1 MHASALPLN
10 DSDAALVALSKRG
23 DRGAFARLVHRYQHT
38 VYHICLRMLG
48 DAAHAEEVGQD
59 VFLSVWRA
67 LGGFREEARFDTWLR
82 RIAVNKSKN
91 RRVHQVRRKADL
103 HDSVDAPA
111 EPDRPRLQLVTG
123 DRGPDAG
130 VDQRQAAAA
139 LQAALDTL
147 EPDHRS
153 VVLLRDMEDLDYDE
167 IADILDIPRGTVK
180 SRLHRARVALA
191 RALGGRLTD
200 KDVF

>member
-1 MHASALPLN
+1 MHATAHRPH
-10 DSDAALVALSKRG
+10 DTDADLVARSKSG
-23 DRGAFARLVHRYQHT
+23 DRGAFARLVHRYQHH

-48 DAAHAEEVGQD
+48 DAPNAEEVGQD
-59 VFLSVWRA
+59 VFLSAWRA
-67 LGGFREEARFDTWLR
+67 LGSFREEARFDTWLR
-82 RIAVNKSKN
+82 RIAINKSKN
-91 RRVHQVRRKADL
+91 RRVHHVRRKADL
-103 HDSVDAPA
+103 HDSVDAPGD
-111 EPDRPRLQLVTG
+111 EDRPRLQLVHG
-123 DRGPDAG
+123 ARGPDAG

-139 LQAALDTL
+139 LQEALDAL

-167 IADILDIPRGTVK
+167 IAEILDIPRGTVK

-191 RALGGRLTD
+191 RALAGRLTD